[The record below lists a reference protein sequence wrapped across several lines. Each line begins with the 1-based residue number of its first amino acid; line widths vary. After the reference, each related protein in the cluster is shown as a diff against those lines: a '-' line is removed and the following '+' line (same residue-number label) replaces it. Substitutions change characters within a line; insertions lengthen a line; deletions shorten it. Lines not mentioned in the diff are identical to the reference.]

1 MTTTLAPPPDPA
13 VPARRRAR
21 TRVGSRATPARAVP
35 LLPAV
40 GLLLVFLAGPIVWAL
55 AGSLTDRALTGV
67 SAAKPEFVG
76 LDNFT
81 RLFADPVLPLSVLL
95 TVVFVVGS
103 AIIGQNVLGMLLA
116 VLFRAGSRAVAGTV
130 GVVVVTAWVLPEI
143 VAAFVSYA
151 FLSAD
156 GTLNGVLSLVG
167 IQGPNWLYS
176 LPLLAIIL
184 ANTWRGTAFSMMIY
198 RAALDDVPPE
208 VTESAMIDGAGTWKR
223 LRFITLPMISG
234 TIFTNLLL
242 TTLQTLS
249 VFTLI
254 WVMTK
259 GGPGDLSS
267 TLPVF
272 AYSQAFS
279 FGDIGYGNA
288 IAIVMLALGAV
299 FSLAYVV
306 SLRRRGGVG

>member
-40 GLLLVFLAGPIVWAL
+40 GLLLVFLAGPIVWAV

>member
-1 MTTTLAPPPDPA
+1 MTTTLAQPPDPA

-21 TRVGSRATPARAVP
+21 TRVGSRATPTRAVP

-40 GLLLVFLAGPIVWAL
+40 GLLLVFLAGPIVWAV

-81 RLFADPVLPLSVLL
+81 RLFADPVLPLSILL

-130 GVVVVTAWVLPEI
+130 GAVVVTAWVLPEI

-156 GTLNGVLSLVG
+156 GTLNGALSLVG
-167 IQGPNWLYS
+167 IQGPNWLYT

>member
-40 GLLLVFLAGPIVWAL
+40 CLLLVFLAGPIVWAV

-116 VLFRAGSRAVAGTV
+116 VLFRAGSRVVAGTV
-130 GVVVVTAWVLPEI
+130 GVIVVTAWVLPEI